1 MSTSFHMLVMLR
13 LTKKVWPCMCF
24 GLMVIHTGVGFGDEL
39 AVRLDDTLRR
49 FGLVVFFFSLV
60 RLETCMLLFL

>member
-1 MSTSFHMLVMLR
+1 
-13 LTKKVWPCMCF
+13 
-24 GLMVIHTGVGFGDEL
+24 
-39 AVRLDDTLRR
+39 VRLDDTLRR